1 MLNRS
6 RTGKGTEGP
15 CGDHK
20 LLQMSSGTLCGGNK
34 LLQMSSGALCGDN
47 KPLQTLLGTLC
58 GDHKPLQ
65 ALTRLFVV
73 TTRPVMLQ
81 KM

>member
-15 CGDHK
+15 CGDR
-20 LLQMSSGTLCGGNK
+20 K